1 LCFGSGCSFPSSD
14 FSPFFCFAVAD
25 GYAADEMS
33 VGARYDNIL
42 TLHWRTLR
50 MNTIYFAA
58 FVAAELILARAP
70 GTPVALVEAVNGN
83 SADVEFMD
91 YVDPGK
97 VIHLNSHDW
106 IVLSYLKSCVRE
118 TITGGIVTVG
128 TERSEVESGKVERSV
143 VPCEAGKMLLTTQT
157 ASQAAGMVF
166 RSGSGPRPQFT
177 LYGLSPIVELKGGGT
192 LLLERIDRPGERY
205 TVAVDERQL
214 LHGAFYDFAN
224 SDRKLAAGGVY
235 KAVFGAQQVVFKVDP
250 QSKPG
255 QAPIVGRLL
264 RLGPAN

>member
-1 LCFGSGCSFPSSD
+1 
-14 FSPFFCFAVAD
+14 
-25 GYAADEMS
+25 
-33 VGARYDNIL
+33 
-42 TLHWRTLR
+42 

-224 SDRKLAAGGVY
+224 SDRTLAAGAFTKLCSVRSKLSSRSTHNPSLARRQSLAACYGL
-235 KAVFGAQQVVFKVDP
+235 AQRIDSSLSKQV
-250 QSKPG
+250 
-255 QAPIVGRLL
+255 L
-264 RLGPAN
+264 RRAGSSTLE